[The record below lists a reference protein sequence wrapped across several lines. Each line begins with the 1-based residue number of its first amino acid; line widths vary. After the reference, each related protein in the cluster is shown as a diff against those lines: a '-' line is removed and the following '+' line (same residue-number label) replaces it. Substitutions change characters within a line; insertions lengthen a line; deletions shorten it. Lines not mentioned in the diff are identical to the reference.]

1 MIETRN
7 PATGEKLA
15 EYSPLTT
22 SEIDAKLDTLIR
34 IQALQAVHGMETQKE
49 KIVFLY
55 GAGIRP
61 KDIASILGTSSN
73 TVNVA
78 MANHKKSQQK
88 QTKAK

>member
-1 MIETRN
+1 MTED
-7 PATGEKLA
+7 L
-15 EYSPLTT
+15 L

-34 IQALQAVHGMETQKE
+34 IQALQSVRGMETQKD

-61 KDIASILGTSSN
+61 KDIASILGTTSN

-78 MANHKKSQQK
+78 MANHKKAQSK
-88 QTKAK
+88 KTKGG

>member
-1 MIETRN
+1 MTED
-7 PATGEKLA
+7 L
-15 EYSPLTT
+15 L

-34 IQALQAVHGMETQKE
+34 IQALQSVRGMETQKD

-61 KDIASILGTSSN
+61 KDIASILGTTSN

-78 MANHKKSQQK
+78 MANHKKAQGK
-88 QTKAK
+88 KAKGD